1 MEEIF
6 KTVPEFEDYQVSNL
20 GTIISNKKGKK
31 SFLKPQTDA
40 LGYKHVRLYPDD
52 ARFGYYPD
60 NRGIRPKLE
69 KVHRLVAQ
77 LFIPKPSEE
86 DIWEVNHIDSNKKN
100 NAATNL
106 EWVTRQ
112 QNITHSWESGN
123 RDNSAIQA
131 AEKRFRP
138 VRVIS
143 PTGEE
148 DIFQSRI
155 HAALYYNLRTSQ
167 VHYLVKRGIRPIKGQ
182 MKGYLFLDAT
192 DFAETEMFKAV
203 CGIEEKLLVYRSTF
217 GAELKEIAK
226 RRRQRLKNQLNEK

>member
-1 MEEIF
+1 MDEIF

-20 GTIISNKKGKK
+20 GTIISNKKGKRI
-31 SFLKPQTDA
+31 FLKPQTDA
-40 LGYKHVRLYPDD
+40 IGYKHVRLYPED

-86 DIWEVNHIDSNKKN
+86 DVWEVNHIDSNKEN
-100 NAATNL
+100 NAVTNL

-112 QNITHSWESGN
+112 ENITHSWKSGN
-123 RDNSAIQA
+123 RDNSAIKA
-131 AEKRFRP
+131 AIKRFKP

-148 DIFQSRI
+148 DIFQSRV
-155 HAALYYNLRTSQ
+155 HAALYFRVRTTQ
-167 VHYLVKRGIRPIKGQ
+167 IHHFIKLEKKVHKGA
-182 MKGYLFLDAT
+182 MKGYLFLDAPEIEDT
-192 DFAETEMFKAV
+192 LLFKQI
-203 CGIEEKLLVYRSTF
+203 CNIEEKLLHFRKTF
-217 GAELKEIAK
+217 GAEMKLLAK
-226 RRRQRLKNQLNEK
+226 QRREKLRKRK